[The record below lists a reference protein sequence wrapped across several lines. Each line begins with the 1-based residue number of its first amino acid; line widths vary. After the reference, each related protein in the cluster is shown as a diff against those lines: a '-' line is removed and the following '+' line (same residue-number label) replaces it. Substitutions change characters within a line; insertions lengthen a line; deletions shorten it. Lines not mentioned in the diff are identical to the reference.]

1 MKKIM
6 YFLLFAFVITTLI
19 SCGHNKGKKALA
31 EMEKIVEKAETEKNE
46 LTADEWK
53 ELVASFEENEK
64 VANEAAETGELSVA
78 DRMKLVTLTAR
89 WAAAAKTTLLDE
101 IFSKINEALMPDE
114 TTADSAKEVF
124 GDKR

>member
-1 MKKIM
+1 
-6 YFLLFAFVITTLI
+6 
-19 SCGHNKGKKALA
+19 
-31 EMEKIVEKAETEKNE
+31 MEKIVEKAETEKNE